1 MAFPSTSV
9 AVRREPVGILSYMAL
24 RVRNPRGC
32 GQIAASTG
40 KPCRQPGCDGKQH
53 SAARHDLAL
62 SNDDAVA
69 QSISSALGNT
79 TGSEPIP
86 NGSCWLSPSEAVDC
100 WVGGME
106 HCRDITSEASKAW
119 LNDWEPDFS
128 DEQQQIIEG
137 IGQAAEPHDLD
148 FMLFRGIDL
157 EVDEWE
163 ISNFDYM
170 TRVGAEYQFP
180 APQSYSFERDTA
192 EGFAYLDGEC
202 LRPVVFRIEP
212 GTVRAVD
219 RFGRQPGAGWA
230 EGEYVIP
237 AGERFEVVEQS
248 IEAVEDWGMEIRR
261 VKLRAI

>member
-1 MAFPSTSV
+1 
-9 AVRREPVGILSYMAL
+9 MAL
-24 RVRNPRGC
+24 RTRNPRGC
-32 GQIAASTG
+32 GRIAISTG
-40 KPCRQPGCDGKQH
+40 KPCRRPGCDGKQH
-53 SAARHDLAL
+53 P
-62 SNDDAVA
+62 AVHEEFA
-69 QSISSALGNT
+69 SPSDNAVTQSIASALGT
-79 TGSEPIP
+79 ADAGTASVP
-86 NGSCWLSPSEAVDC
+86 SQSRRLSSDEAVDC

-106 HCRDITSEASKAW
+106 HCRDITAEASEAW

-128 DEQQQIIEG
+128 DEQQAIIDG
-137 IGQAAEPHDLD
+137 IDQAAEPHDLD